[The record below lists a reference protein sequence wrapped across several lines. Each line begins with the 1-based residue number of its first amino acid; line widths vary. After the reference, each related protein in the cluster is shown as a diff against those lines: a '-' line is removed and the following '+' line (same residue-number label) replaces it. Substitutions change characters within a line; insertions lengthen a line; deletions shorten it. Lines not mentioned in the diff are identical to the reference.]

1 VGQRE
6 ILFYMKKHRG
16 VEFSIK
22 DIVEVFGTCENS
34 ASRCLKKL
42 CLSGFIVRGVL
53 KDKSVRYRY
62 V

>member
-1 VGQRE
+1 
-6 ILFYMKKHRG
+6 MKKHRG